1 MPIERATV
9 LKPTYSLMK
18 KTILLFAIGAAILGG
33 CSSQYARDEQ
43 KIIPVPGGAIVEV
56 AFYDMKIH
64 MPTVIPSG
72 HITFRLRNPS
82 PNDHNFK
89 ITGNNIEKQMDKN
102 LQEGQSVDWTMDLVA
117 GNYGVI
123 CPLVGHPDLGE
134 KLQLTVTG
142 NR

>member
-1 MPIERATV
+1 
-9 LKPTYSLMK
+9 MK
-18 KTILLFAIGAAILGG
+18 KVLLVLICLLGSLG

-43 KIIPVPGGAIVEV
+43 RIIPVPGGAIVEV

-72 HITFRLRNPS
+72 RITFRIRNPS

-89 ITGNNIEKQMDKN
+89 ITGNNIEKQLDQH
-102 LQEGQSVDWTMDLVA
+102 LQEGQTIDWTLDLVA

-123 CPLVGHPDLGE
+123 CPLLGHSDLGE

-142 NR
+142 NK